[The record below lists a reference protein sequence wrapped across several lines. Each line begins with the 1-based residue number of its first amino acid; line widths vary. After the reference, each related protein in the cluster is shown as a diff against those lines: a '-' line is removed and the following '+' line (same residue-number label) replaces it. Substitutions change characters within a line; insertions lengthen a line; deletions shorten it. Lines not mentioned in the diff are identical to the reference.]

1 MAFEEITVQHH
12 QMRVKIGIGL
22 VFLLAFLS
30 MFLNVQYS
38 KKKSPILS
46 KTQYN
51 VLTFHQSFGLYVIF
65 FLSELLLKILRDY
78 KNDTEMFDNLA
89 ISCLISKLVF
99 FHCLVP
105 LMMTMNLKLKMPL
118 LFSKNK
124 IKKFKFFMSGLSN
137 SPRQQVLLPLK
148 QFDLKARWGSEA
160 KFQLLLMN
168 QSEKVH
174 LEICLPSVECW
185 YFFFYSAKYNMN
197 ANRHCWYLW
206 NLIILLQ
213 SALLSNFDI
222 PKSHQRPNP
231 KRSLKIKHFTENY

>member
-1 MAFEEITVQHH
+1 MIKYSHRGLVENINGSKKTSLFNLLYITSFFSWSLGFYVLSIVKAMAFEEITVQHH

-105 LMMTMNLKLKMPL
+105 LIITTNLKLKMPL

-124 IKKFKFFMSGLSN
+124 IKKLKFLMSGLSN

-174 LEICLPSVECW
+174 LEICLPSVEC
-185 YFFFYSAKYNMN
+185 
-197 ANRHCWYLW
+197 
-206 NLIILLQ
+206 
-213 SALLSNFDI
+213 
-222 PKSHQRPNP
+222 
-231 KRSLKIKHFTENY
+231 

>member
-1 MAFEEITVQHH
+1 MIKYSHRGLVQNTNGSKKTGLFNLLYITSFFSWSLAFYVISIVKTMAFEEIKVQHH

-22 VFLLAFLS
+22 VFLLAFFS

-38 KKKSPILS
+38 KKKRPILS
-46 KTQYN
+46 KIQSN
-51 VLTFHQSFGLYVIF
+51 VLTFHQSFGLYAIF
-65 FLSELLLKILRDY
+65 FLSELLLKILREY
-78 KNDTEMFDNLA
+78 KNEIFNNL
-89 ISCLISKLVF
+89 STSFLISKLIF

-124 IKKFKFFMSGLSN
+124 IKKLKFFMSGVSI

-168 QSEKVH
+168 QSEKIH
-174 LEICLPSVECW
+174 LENCLPSVEC
-185 YFFFYSAKYNMN
+185 
-197 ANRHCWYLW
+197 
-206 NLIILLQ
+206 
-213 SALLSNFDI
+213 
-222 PKSHQRPNP
+222 
-231 KRSLKIKHFTENY
+231 